1 MALVINIKVNIIE
14 IKNKVMVYLLGKVEM
29 FTKEILIM
37 IYEMDMV
44 RCIGAT
50 EVTIK
55 DNGKMEYS
63 MVKVK

>member
-1 MALVINIKVNIIE
+1 MVLVINIKVNIIK
-14 IKNKVMVYLLGKVEM
+14 IKNRVMVYLLGKVEM

-55 DNGKMEYS
+55 DNGKMGYS
-63 MVKVK
+63 MVKAK

>member
-1 MALVINIKVNIIE
+1 MALVINIKVNIIK

-44 RCIGAT
+44 RCIGVTEAT
-50 EVTIK
+50 IRG
-55 DNGKMEYS
+55 NGKMEYS
-63 MVKVK
+63 MVKVR